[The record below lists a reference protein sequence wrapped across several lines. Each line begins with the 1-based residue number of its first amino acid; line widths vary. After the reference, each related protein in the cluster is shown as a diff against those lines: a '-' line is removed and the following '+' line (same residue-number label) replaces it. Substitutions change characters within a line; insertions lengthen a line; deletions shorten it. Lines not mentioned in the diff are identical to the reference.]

1 MLTDWL
7 MVAITGVYV
16 VATIM
21 ICIFNG
27 RSAKAAKE
35 QILVA
40 KNQHDTVHV
49 PILAIYPFINGEK
62 LFLEIKN
69 IGARKAL
76 QVELDFPNSNP
87 LLDLNRNLASFEEKL
102 KGQHIEL
109 MPQQSIYYDL
119 GHSVVETDDLCA
131 QQ

>member
-1 MLTDWL
+1 MKFKEVKTNKKQYLYLLLLADEQEDMIDRYIEKGIMYILDDNGIKCECVVTD
-7 MVAITGVYV
+7 GG
-16 VATIM
+16 
-21 ICIFNG
+21 NG
-27 RSAKAAKE
+27 
-35 QILVA
+35 I
-40 KNQHDTVHV
+40 
-49 PILAIYPFINGEK
+49 
-62 LFLEIKN
+62 LEIKN